1 MPQTSIV
8 DSSRTVCNN
17 GECVQITMSCVNGDC
32 SERRIIVDGNMLS
45 NNLEGNTVQE
55 NNNMDGNYVDG
66 DTSSDDSSDNDSDND
81 SDNGCKDYKKRTIAI
96 IFSGIDVTIP
106 SFILSLVMLII
117 FMTGL
122 FKIKKKK

>member
-17 GECVQITMSCVNGDC
+17 GECVQITKSCVNGDC
-32 SERRIIVDGNMLS
+32 TERRIIVDGNMLS
-45 NNLEGNTVQE
+45 NNLEGNTFQE
-55 NNNMDGNYVDG
+55 NNNMDGSYVEE

-81 SDNGCKDYKKRTIAI
+81 CEDYKKRTIAI
-96 IFSGIDVTIP
+96 IFSGIDATIP
-106 SFILSLVMLII
+106 SFILSLVII
-117 FMTGL
+117 IILMTGL

>member
-1 MPQTSIV
+1 MPKTSIV

-17 GECVQITMSCVNGDC
+17 GECVQITKSCVNGDC
-32 SERRIIVDGNMLS
+32 TERRIIVDGNMLS
-45 NNLEGNTVQE
+45 NNLEGNTFQE
-55 NNNMDGNYVDG
+55 NNNMDGSYVEE

-81 SDNGCKDYKKRTIAI
+81 CEDYKKRTIAI

-106 SFILSLVMLII
+106 SFILSLVII
-117 FMTGL
+117 IILMTGL

>member
-17 GECVQITMSCVNGDC
+17 GECVQITKSCVNGDC
-32 SERRIIVDGNMLS
+32 TERRIIVDGNMLS
-45 NNLEGNTVQE
+45 NNLEGNTFQE
-55 NNNMDGNYVDG
+55 NNNMDGNYVEE

-81 SDNGCKDYKKRTIAI
+81 CEDYKKRTIAI
-96 IFSGIDVTIP
+96 IFSGIDATIP
-106 SFILSLVMLII
+106 SFILSLVII
-117 FMTGL
+117 IILMTGL